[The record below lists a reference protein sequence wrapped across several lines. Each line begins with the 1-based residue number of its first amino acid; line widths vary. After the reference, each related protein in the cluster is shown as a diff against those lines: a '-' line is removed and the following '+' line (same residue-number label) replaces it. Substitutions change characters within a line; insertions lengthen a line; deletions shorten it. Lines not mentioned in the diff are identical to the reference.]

1 MWSLPTDLANYS
13 VENILPAYSRKTNLF
28 WLVLKNSSNINFKT
42 QFSAIFFNY
51 VNRELEEGITVYDEN
66 RNELGKSKK
75 AAVEAV
81 STVIVSRIAMCAP
94 GMG

>member
-1 MWSLPTDLANYS
+1 MLRYQKPF
-13 VENILPAYSRKTNLF
+13 IIP
-28 WLVLKNSSNINFKT
+28 
-42 QFSAIFFNY
+42 FFLD
-51 VNRELEEGITVYDEN
+51 VHRELEEGIAVFDEN

-81 STVIVSRIAMCAP
+81 STVIASRIAMCAP